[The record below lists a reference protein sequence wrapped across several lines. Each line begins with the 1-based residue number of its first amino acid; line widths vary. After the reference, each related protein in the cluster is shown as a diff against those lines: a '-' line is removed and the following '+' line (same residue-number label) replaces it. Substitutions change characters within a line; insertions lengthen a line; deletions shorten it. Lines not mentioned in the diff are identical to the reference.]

1 MYRRSL
7 SLFFRSLVSLIAVG
21 YLVIHPGVSPAVAAQ
36 LTSTQVGQFVADPS
50 ALLKANP
57 NGGGRLVSQIRDLM
71 LSDTCLPSP
80 AAPRLASCQD
90 VLTAII
96 GLLANANNAQKSAI
110 GTGLGEAAQAM
121 ETTNPTL
128 ANDIQTAL
136 AKNGDKLALEAYQ
149 TTVGNQAIGA
159 AGGGGGAGNAAY
171 QTLTNTGGGGGGGLF
186 PTNGVGTASFG
197 LSGGTVNNTPAA
209 QVVSPVSTR

>member
-1 MYRRSL
+1 MSSRSL
-7 SLFFRSLVSLIAVG
+7 SFLVSLVAVG

-36 LTSTQVGQFVADPS
+36 LATQQVGQFVADPS

-90 VLTAII
+90 VLTAIL
-96 GLLANANNAQKSAI
+96 GLLANANDAQKSAI

-121 ETTNPTL
+121 VSTNPTL
-128 ANDIQTAL
+128 ASDIQTAL
-136 AKNGDKLALEAYQ
+136 AKNGDKFALE
-149 TTVGNQAIGA
+149 
-159 AGGGGGAGNAAY
+159 AY
-171 QTLTNTGGGGGGGLF
+171 QTLTNTGGGGGGGLATG
-186 PTNGVGTASFG
+186 PTATGTASAG
-197 LSGGTVNNTPAA
+197 ISGGSVTGASGTTSTVTQAVSA
-209 QVVSPVSTR
+209 Q

>member
-1 MYRRSL
+1 MYSRPL
-7 SLFFRSLVSLIAVG
+7 SFLASLVAVG
-21 YLVIHPGVSPAVAAQ
+21 YLVIHPGVSPAAAAQ
-36 LTSTQVGQFVADPS
+36 LTTQQVGQFVADPS

-71 LSDTCLPSP
+71 MSDTCLPSP

-96 GLLANANNAQKSAI
+96 GLLTTANDAQKSAI

-149 TTVGNQAIGA
+149 TTVGSQAIGA
-159 AGGGGGAGNAAY
+159 AGGGAGNAAY
-171 QTLTNTGGGGGGGLF
+171 QTLTNTGGGGGGNITQST
-186 PTNGVGTASFG
+186 PVGTASAG
-197 LSGGTVNNTPAA
+197 ISGGTVAATGGTP
-209 QVVSPVSTR
+209 QPVSPQ